1 MQKRK
6 PTVVSEFKRV
16 HDDIDSTLKD
26 MMINDK
32 GIVTVPSERIPIYK
46 DIIDFIKADNNVEP
60 LLVNKE
66 NIVEGIYNT
75 IKAQAEDYDKTKMR
89 LYIERYTT

>member
-1 MQKRK
+1 MQKCN
-6 PTVVSEFKRV
+6 PSVISGFKKV
-16 HDDIDSTLKD
+16 HDDIDSTFKD

-46 DIIDFIKADNNVEP
+46 DIIDFIKDDNNVEP

-75 IKAQAEDYDKTKMR
+75 IKSQAEDYDKTKMK
-89 LYIERYTT
+89 LYIERYIL